1 MRKEICTNSLSL
13 VKLTEASGIQATA
26 RGVLTFSTQHQW
38 DVLPSLVRGQ
48 QAEVGWH
55 IPARWFGRCV
65 LDEPGAL
72 WATISSL
79 FSSIPFL
86 LRLPGRVVFSWEPW
100 MRQHSLFCAPKALP
114 KSPFM
119 LWVCLS
125 VLVFVSPISSRPVDL
140 LYKDISALIVT
151 PSKVNID

>member
-55 IPARWFGRCV
+55 IPARWFGCCV
-65 LDEPGAL
+65 LDEPGPRHVAVSSPGAPVVLRVAL
-72 WATISSL
+72 QGTVCPTSTELWI
-79 FSSIPFL
+79 
-86 LRLPGRVVFSWEPW
+86 
-100 MRQHSLFCAPKALP
+100 MRTE
-114 KSPFM
+114 
-119 LWVCLS
+119 V
-125 VLVFVSPISSRPVDL
+125 PV
-140 LYKDISALIVT
+140 
-151 PSKVNID
+151 